1 MIKGFLQKFMAYLR
15 VSFPFLII
23 TLLTMLGCYFFVVN
37 QNGQHG
43 FWRYTIIVLLIQIV
57 LVGVFYKQR
66 PTSTKASPFVGAL
79 AKVKQGDLTALNPY
93 KQDQVAPEEADIIA
107 IVNLFQAIIMSTQSE
122 LASMHSV
129 VATLQKISKASNEA
143 ITDAQSSVE
152 SISDATNSQDL
163 QSQQTVTDMDNL
175 ANNIETIHQE
185 ATTMH
190 EYAQKTQAH
199 NAENTQ
205 LMSLVNE
212 TWHKDQAQQ
221 QQIVNDMND
230 MNQDIQSIG
239 HIVKLINDI
248 SEQTNLLALNAS
260 IEAARAGEAG
270 KGFAIVAEEVRDLAE
285 QSGKSTKNITEIM
298 DAIQQKSQNM
308 SAMINSSYEA
318 SQEQTKTVS
327 QAIVSAD
334 NISNNIK
341 ALVASI
347 TNIQAQI
354 DQVVAEKDL
363 VNSAIIAISQTTS
376 QTANSTQNVV
386 KTLNEFYEFVAN
398 LEHNTQEIANVTDSL
413 QFQVA
418 NFKVH

>member
-1 MIKGFLQKFMAYLR
+1 M
-15 VSFPFLII
+15 
-23 TLLTMLGCYFFVVN
+23 
-37 QNGQHG
+37 
-43 FWRYTIIVLLIQIV
+43 
-57 LVGVFYKQR
+57 
-66 PTSTKASPFVGAL
+66 
-79 AKVKQGDLTALNPY
+79 
-93 KQDQVAPEEADIIA
+93 
-107 IVNLFQAIIMSTQSE
+107 
-122 LASMHSV
+122 
-129 VATLQKISKASNEA
+129 
-143 ITDAQSSVE
+143 
-152 SISDATNSQDL
+152 
-163 QSQQTVTDMDNL
+163 
-175 ANNIETIHQE
+175 
-185 ATTMH
+185 
-190 EYAQKTQAH
+190 
-199 NAENTQ
+199 
-205 LMSLVNE
+205 
-212 TWHKDQAQQ
+212 
-221 QQIVNDMND
+221 
-230 MNQDIQSIG
+230 
-239 HIVKLINDI
+239 
-248 SEQTNLLALNAS
+248 NAS

-308 SAMINSSYEA
+308 SAMINSSYKA